1 MLANK
6 RARFPEGAAGFLKK
20 TRGDAPLTGSFDPGD
35 SHQSFEPLRCE
46 LVELKETLQSRMEK
60 TDSVLNEV
68 IKALAA
74 SESQGAEVRDL
85 TSKMAILMKRL
96 TQMESFLEAEFV
108 RKEETADLDL
118 GRETL
123 LQIQE
128 RDMISEEERE
138 REGWAGISAFSDADG
153 ADVKELH
160 EQMAAEIEKLKAEL
174 KEKKILLAGKEREEW
189 RARGQSNKMWN
200 GKLRS
205 WIAKLISWI
214 VNGKRYLAQ
223 LLGSAPNA
231 LFLRK
236 AVTKDFMLA
245 NKRAKFPTG
254 AASFLKKARE

>member
-6 RARFPEGAAGFLKK
+6 RAKFPGGAAGFLKK
-20 TRGDAPLTGSFDPGD
+20 TRGDGSLTGSFDPGD
-35 SHQSFEPLRCE
+35 SHQSFEPLMCE

-74 SESQGAEVRDL
+74 SEAQGAEVRDL
-85 TSKMAILMKRL
+85 TSEMTILMKRF
-96 TQMESFLEAEFV
+96 TQMESFLEAKFV
-108 RKEETADLDL
+108 RKEEMPDLDL
-118 GRETL
+118 GGETL

-128 RDMISEEERE
+128 RGMIGEEEGE
-138 REGWAGISAFSDADG
+138 KKGWAGMGALSNVDG

-174 KEKKILLAGKEREEW
+174 KEKRILLAEKEREEW
-189 RARGQSNKMWN
+189 RARGQSNQTWN

-205 WIAKLISWI
+205 WIAKLSSWI
-214 VNGKRYLAQ
+214 VNGKRYLAE
-223 LLGSAPNA
+223 LLGSVPNA

-236 AVTKDFMLA
+236 AVIKISCLLTKELNSQEGHPVFSR
-245 NKRAKFPTG
+245 KREK
-254 AASFLKKARE
+254 

>member
-6 RARFPEGAAGFLKK
+6 RAKFPGGAAGFLEKA
-20 TRGDAPLTGSFDPGD
+20 RGDASLTGSFDSGD
-35 SHQSFEPLRCE
+35 SNQSLEPLMCE

-60 TDSVLNEV
+60 TDSVLNRV

-74 SESQGAEVRDL
+74 SEPQGAEVRNL
-85 TSKMAILMKRL
+85 TSKMAILMKRF

-118 GRETL
+118 GGETL

-128 RDMISEEERE
+128 RGMIGEEEGE
-138 REGWAGISAFSDADG
+138 KQGWAGMGALSEVDG

-174 KEKKILLAGKEREEW
+174 KEKKILLAEKEREEW
-189 RARGQSNKMWN
+189 RARGQSNQTWD

-205 WIAKLISWI
+205 WIAKLSSWI
-214 VNGKRYLAQ
+214 VNDVRYLAQ
-223 LLGSAPNA
+223 LLGSVPNA

-236 AVTKDFMLA
+236 AVIKISCLLTRGLHSQGGQPVFSR
-245 NKRAKFPTG
+245 KR
-254 AASFLKKARE
+254 EE